1 MPFRTLTLDGLEGLS
16 FEPLTELPPF
26 AELLPGTRVSIAHLA
41 GPVAAA
47 GEIAAMR
54 LETGGFRYRDIPG
67 AESGFLLTG
76 SAVVRDDDREAT
88 LRAGEGYWL
97 APGWTG
103 TFEALTP
110 VTKVFYLL

>member
-1 MPFRTLTLDGLEGLS
+1 MPFRTLTLVGLEGLS

-26 AELLPGTRVSIAHLA
+26 AELLPGTTVSIAHLA

-54 LETGGFRYRDIPG
+54 LESGGFQYRDIPG
-67 AESGFLLTG
+67 AESGFLLAG
-76 SAVVRDDDREAT
+76 SAVVRDDEREAT
-88 LRAGEGYWL
+88 LETGDGYWL